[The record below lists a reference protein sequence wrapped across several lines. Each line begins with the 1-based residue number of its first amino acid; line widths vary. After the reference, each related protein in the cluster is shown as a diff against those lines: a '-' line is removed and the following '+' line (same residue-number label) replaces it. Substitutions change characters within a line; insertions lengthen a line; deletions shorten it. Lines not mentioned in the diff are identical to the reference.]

1 MHKEQRSN
9 REGKKKAAMSIKEKR
24 AAKKLKKEHKNILD
38 IDKSH

>member
-24 AAKKLKKEHKNILD
+24 AAKRFKKENKDVLD